1 MFEVSAGIAA
11 PLQDA
16 WTVLADVERW
26 PEWTDSMSKVE
37 LIGGPLAVG
46 TKVRIKQPRLPPVVW
61 EVTHLDAGRAF
72 SWEATSLGMTT
83 VADHR
88 LMSEGPDRV
97 TLALCIQR
105 SGPLAPVVDLVFGR
119 LTRRY
124 VEMEAEGFKRRCES
138 PT

>member
-1 MFEVSAGIAA
+1 MFEVSTGVDA

-37 LIGGPLAVG
+37 LLGGPMAVG
-46 TKVRIKQPRLPPVVW
+46 TKVRIKQPRLPAVEW
-61 EVTHLDAGRAF
+61 EVTNLDPGRAF
-72 SWEATSLGMTT
+72 TWEATSPGTTT

-88 LMSEGPDRV
+88 LTPDGPGRV
-97 TLALCIQR
+97 TLTLCVQR
-105 SGPLAPVVDLVFGR
+105 SGPLAPVLDFVFGR

-124 VEMEAEGFKRRCES
+124 VEMEAQGFKRRCED
-138 PT
+138 PA